1 FRVSHNP
8 GAGSYGS
15 YSRST
20 VGIADVDD
28 NGLPDIIYPGRPQT
42 GIAPFAGNSSLIH
55 AVNGLGQT
63 LWSSH
68 APDGSNY
75 YLYVRHGAPAFA
87 NFDDDDASEIVFGTT
102 VLDNDGTVVFDQDFF
117 WGATNLRGAAFG
129 SNGNYHGG
137 ISAIADL
144 T

>member
-1 FRVSHNP
+1 
-8 GAGSYGS
+8 
-15 YSRST
+15 
-20 VGIADVDD
+20 
-28 NGLPDIIYPGRPQT
+28 
-42 GIAPFAGNSSLIH
+42 
-55 AVNGLGQT
+55 
-63 LWSSH
+63 
-68 APDGSNY
+68 
-75 YLYVRHGAPAFA
+75 PAFA

-144 T
+144 TGDGYPEIISGRHAWTVNWDQAGGGTPTVTLDLLWEYIGPDGFPAVADLDQDGDPEVVLV